1 MNLKIRKL
9 EDDIIALL
17 NESDVPIEG
26 KRLIL
31 DSVMRLVKDEAD
43 RQILEEMQNA
53 ESIYKDNMGG
63 SSVNE
68 HGA

>member
-17 NESDVPIEG
+17 NESEVPIEC
-26 KRLIL
+26 KRLIM

-43 RQILEEMQNA
+43 RQILKEMNDEQSVFTDSLG
-53 ESIYKDNMGG
+53 EST
-63 SSVNE
+63 VNE
-68 HGA
+68 HGT